1 MIGVTLSGYAQSTIG
16 DEIQAMESRH
26 QKEQEM
32 YQLVNESNQLLE
44 TDRVTALAKLE
55 KALKI
60 SFDIKNK
67 RGEAF
72 TYQSLATLHMKSSN
86 YKEAVNYYEKALKL
100 FKRIDDD
107 AAYYKTVRFLAQA
120 YEHQGD
126 NAMAERFYKQYLDL
140 AMQKKSLTDEL
151 FARESIARTQ
161 FNQSKFFEANNTY
174 KKLLISY
181 RANNDSSSIN
191 KTYENIG
198 KCYAGLKDTTNAV
211 KYFKLAG
218 KTGVEQSIDQRNYL
232 QNVGRTYNS
241 AGNYRKSVEY
251 ERQAKKINTKN
262 KDYEQVWDNNFN
274 IANDLILLNEAD
286 QAIPLLQENINL
298 GNEMGELRS
307 TGETYKALSDAYVQ
321 LGNFKEAK
329 NSFDAYK
336 KAQEKLLDE
345 RERQI
350 NEKGLENASVTDKEK
365 QIELLIRDRDLD
377 EKRIQLLEQ
386 EQNQKNTNLRQQ
398 RLMTYG
404 LATLALLLLVGV
416 VFFYRSSRQKQLAN
430 KLLSIRSLR
439 SQMNPHFIFNS
450 LNSVNSFISQSDERS
465 ANKYLTEFARLMR
478 TVLEHSKKDF
488 VVLADELEVLDRY
501 LKLEYIRFKD
511 QFEYDF
517 EVDENLEISRLL
529 IPPML
534 VQPYIENAIWH
545 GLRYK
550 EGVGNLTVSFHHTT
564 RGMRIVVTD
573 DGIGRE
579 KSKALKTKNQKKD
592 KSTGISNTAS
602 RLQLLN
608 EVHGIT
614 ISHSISDLKEDG
626 SGTHVE
632 LTIPFIDVDD
642 KKYAESN
649 RA

>member
-1 MIGVTLSGYAQSTIG
+1 
-16 DEIQAMESRH
+16 
-26 QKEQEM
+26 M
-32 YQLVNESNQLLE
+32 YRLVNESNQLLE

-60 SFDIKNK
+60 SFDIQNK

-72 TYQSLATLHMKSSN
+72 TYQSLATLHMKASN
-86 YKEAVNYYEKALKL
+86 YDEAITYYEKALKL
-100 FKRIDDD
+100 FKRIDDN
-107 AAYYKTVRFLAQA
+107 AAYYKTIRFLAQA
-120 YEHQGD
+120 YEYDGQ
-126 NAMAERFYKQYLDL
+126 NAMAERFYQQLLNL
-140 AMQKKSLTDEL
+140 AIAKKSLADEL
-151 FARESIARTQ
+151 YARESIARTQ
-161 FNQSKFFEANNTY
+161 FNQAKFSEANDTY
-174 KKLLISY
+174 KKLLVSY
-181 RANNDSSSIN
+181 RANKDSSSVN

-211 KYFKLAG
+211 RYFKLAG
-218 KTGVEQSIDQRNYL
+218 KTNMYQSVDQRNYL
-232 QNVGRTYNS
+232 QNVGRSYNS

-251 ERQAKKINTKN
+251 EKKAKKINTAN
-262 KDYEQVWDNNFN
+262 KDYGQVWDNNLN
-274 IANDLILLNEAD
+274 IANDYLLLNEAD
-286 QAIPLLQENINL
+286 QAIPVLQENINL
-298 GNEMGELRS
+298 SNEMGELKS
-307 TGETYKALSDAYVQ
+307 TGETYKTLSDAYAQ
-321 LGNFKEAK
+321 LGNFQDAK
-329 NSFDAYK
+329 TSFDAYK
-336 KAQEKLLDE
+336 EAQEKILDE
-345 RERQI
+345 REKQI
-350 NEKGLENASVTDKEK
+350 NAKSQENASVSDKEK
-365 QIELLIRDRDLD
+365 QIELLIKDRELD
-377 EKRIQLLEQ
+377 EKRIELLEQ

-404 LATLALLLLVGV
+404 LATLALLLMVGV
-416 VFFYRSSRQKQLAN
+416 IFFYRSSRQKQLAN

-488 VVLADELEVLDRY
+488 VLLADELEVLDRY

-517 EVDENLEISRLL
+517 EVDENLETNRLL

-550 EGVGNLTVSFHHTT
+550 QGIGNLGVSFHHTT
-564 RGMRIVVTD
+564 RGLRIVITD

-579 KSKALKTKNQKKD
+579 KSKAIKTKNQKKD

-614 ISHSISDLKEDG
+614 ITNRISDLNDDG
-626 SGTHVE
+626 SGTRVE
-632 LTIPFIDVDD
+632 LTIPFIDVED

-649 RA
+649 GA